1 MPRRKHYV
9 APVAPAPGPDAVLIA
24 MHRKMTPQDVHAARI
39 GSFKPAVYHIG
50 EDYFCSPEEGEAL
63 PVDPLFA
70 KGWQLIAT
78 YEGRSIHRARG

>member
-9 APVAPAPGPDAVLIA
+9 APIVSAPGPDAALIA
-24 MHRKMTPQDVHAARI
+24 MHRKMTPQDVTRGAV
-39 GSFKPAVYHIG
+39 GSFKPAVYRIG
-50 EDYFCSPEEGEAL
+50 EDYFCSPDGEAL